1 MVSMYISGTR
11 CTTREKKMLA
21 ELLAGKQKKENE
33 EDFQDI
39 LESEMKKLE
48 PDTRPKLNDSNKMQ

>member
-21 ELLAGKQKKENE
+21 ELLTGKQKKEDREN
-33 EDFQDI
+33 FQDV
-39 LESEMKKLE
+39 LDSEMKKLE
-48 PDTRPKLNDSNKMQ
+48 SDTRPKLNDSNKMQ

>member
-11 CTTREKKMLA
+11 CTTREKKMLV
-21 ELLAGKQKKENE
+21 ELLAGKQKKEDREN
-33 EDFQDI
+33 FQDV
-39 LESEMKKLE
+39 LDSEMKKLE

>member
-21 ELLAGKQKKENE
+21 ELLAGKQKKENRE
-33 EDFQDI
+33 NFQDI
-39 LESEMKKLE
+39 LDSEMKKLE
-48 PDTRPKLNDSNKMQ
+48 PSEPTKAE

>member
-11 CTTREKKMLA
+11 CTTWEKRMLV
-21 ELLAGKQKKENE
+21 ELLAGKQKKEDREN
-33 EDFQDI
+33 FQDV
-39 LESEMKKLE
+39 LDSEIKKLE

>member
-11 CTTREKKMLA
+11 CTTREKRMLV
-21 ELLAGKQKKENE
+21 ELLAGKQKKDDREN
-33 EDFQDI
+33 FQDV

-48 PDTRPKLNDSNKMQ
+48 PSEPTKAE